1 MPGKIL
7 LVDDEVDFTELA
19 ATLLR
24 FHDFEVDAFNEAGH
38 IAQLILN
45 KKYDMIVTDLMMP
58 DLNGF
63 KLIQAIRALPDY
75 VQTPIIVLS
84 AKILTDEER
93 KFLMQHKIHFVMK
106 PFEPQDLVEKI
117 GTLIAK

>member
-1 MPGKIL
+1 MSGKIL

-24 FHDFEVDAFNEAGH
+24 FHDFEVDAFNEASPIVG
-38 IAQLILN
+38 LIEKN
-45 KKYDMIVTDLMMP
+45 NYDVIVTDLMMP
-58 DLNGF
+58 DLDGF
-63 KLIQAIRALPDY
+63 KLIQTIRTLPAY
-75 VQTPIIVLS
+75 AQIPIIVLS

-93 KFLMQHKIHFVMK
+93 KFLMQNKIHFVMK

-117 GTLIAK
+117 GKLIAK